1 MMLSSVRTG
10 IAVGLLGTFAAGCF
24 GGSPSPRFYTLS
36 EAAGV
41 AAGPPIATL
50 PELGLVVGPIEFP
63 RYLDRPEIVSRDGA
77 NQLVLADAHR
87 WGGSLR
93 NDILRVVGDDL
104 GRLLGTPR
112 VAVYPTEP
120 RFPATY
126 RILLDIRE
134 FEGVR
139 GQGVVLRVRWTIAA
153 VPDGHAVFVAESR
166 FEQAVASA
174 SVADT
179 VAAES
184 ALLGSLIRQIAE
196 RLVSLSAGT

>member
-1 MMLSSVRTG
+1 MTLSSLRTG
-10 IAVGLLGTFAAGCF
+10 IAVGLLGAFVAGCF
-24 GGSPSPRFYTLS
+24 GGSPRPLFYTLS

-120 RFPATY
+120 RFPASY

-196 RLVSLSAGT
+196 RLVSLSAGA